1 MALDNLISIIIGLVI
16 GLFLTFS
23 SSYIVKKAFKAV
35 NTKEGPQN
43 QFAALAQG
51 MALASLWLGKLIA
64 SVVAIHFSMKAGYSS
79 LYIGILIPVG
89 IVLGILL
96 LRFFDRKKS
105 P

>member
-1 MALDNLISIIIGLVI
+1 MAFDTLISILIGLVI

-23 SSYIVKKAFKAV
+23 SAYILKKAFKAV
-35 NTKEGPQN
+35 NTKETSQS
-43 QFAALAQG
+43 QFVALAQG
-51 MALASLWLGKLIA
+51 TALASLWLGKLIA
-64 SVVAIHFSMKAGYSS
+64 SVVAIHFAMNAGYSS

-89 IVLGILL
+89 IVIGVFL